1 MAFDFGVLFALD
13 LLAVENPPCAAADAA
28 RASWVMEKACFH
40 RRLNC
45 QHCKE
50 GINIYIYICS

>member
-40 RRLNC
+40 RRLNS

-50 GINIYIYICS
+50 GINININ